1 MLIQLRY
8 AKEIEIKRNKLKEF
22 ETREADFKKREKD
35 LERALGEAETEEDMK
50 LVSDSVDELEAEK
63 AQLQEEK
70 TTIEA
75 EMKVVQDKLDAL
87 NEKRSDGDNDDQIED
102 EEKQTQERGKRSMTK
117 QSYLKL
123 RHVKE
128 FYTQLRELKTR
139 GVTGQSITVPQEVID
154 HVMIQV
160 GDYTTLY
167 PLVDRIKVKGTARI
181 LLDVS
186 EEGAVWMEMVGA
198 LPEGD
203 TGSITNI
210 DFDGFKLGKIT
221 AIDNAFL
228 QDSII
233 NLDAYVTKKIA
244 IAIAK
249 SLDKAILKGEGAANK
264 QPDGIIPKLNADN
277 KVGVALTGTI
287 KDIAKIVAPIGLI
300 DDGEESV
307 GEIVA
312 VMKRKTYYNRIV
324 AMNMGEASD
333 GIPNAKLPNLAN
345 PTILGLRVVFNQHM
359 DEDQILYGDFQKYTL
374 VEREDIT
381 IERSEHAKFTQDQLA
396 IRGKGRFDGKPTNVD
411 AFVLV
416 TLSEAAVTAAKSK

>member
-8 AKEIEIKRNKLKEF
+8 AKEIELKRNKLEALK
-22 ETREADFKKREKD
+22 TREADFKKREKD
-35 LERALGEAETEEDMK
+35 LERALGEAENEEDMK

-63 AQLQEEK
+63 KEL
-70 TTIEA
+70 EA
-75 EMKVVQDKLDAL
+75 EKIEVEAELKVIQDKLDEL
-87 NEKRSDGDNDDQIED
+87 NEKRSEENDDDKMED
-102 EEKQTQERGKRSMTK
+102 EEKQQERGKRSMTK

-154 HVMIQV
+154 RVMIQV

-181 LLDVS
+181 LIDVS
-186 EEGAVWMEMVGA
+186 EDGAVWMEMVGA

-203 TGSITNI
+203 TGSITNV

-277 KVGVALTGTI
+277 KVNVALTGTA

-333 GIPNAKLPNLAN
+333 GIPNAKLPNLAS
-345 PTILGLRVVFNQHM
+345 PTILGLSVVFNQHM

-416 TLSEAAVTAAKSK
+416 TLTENAEVTGK